1 MGCRISFAQRSRSLI
16 MQLPIRNFYARSWI
30 MIFALAMYHER
41 KGTLNIF
48 SPNFY
53 VLKDEFT
60 DKNIRNYQA
69 FVDMTNPI
77 IPHASNKIPE
87 GKVWQLNQ
95 PAYLREAP
103 EAKLSEIAQ
112 IWLPPTERVVAWDG
126 TFNMPLAGLAH
137 PLHKDAKFIDFAW
150 WEY

>member
-1 MGCRISFAQRSRSLI
+1 
-16 MQLPIRNFYARSWI
+16 

-69 FVDMTNPI
+69 YVDMNNPL

-87 GKVWQLNQ
+87 AKVWQLNQ
-95 PAYLREAP
+95 PAYMREAP
-103 EAKLSEIAQ
+103 EIKLSELAQ
-112 IWLPPTERVVAWDG
+112 IWLPPT
-126 TFNMPLAGLAH
+126 
-137 PLHKDAKFIDFAW
+137 
-150 WEY
+150 